1 MHHAS
6 RFSALLVYVSI
17 TVLAHASVTGADR
30 SLLVM
35 TRPHA
40 DIAAFKERLAGR
52 SLIVLRD
59 VHCEKYGYA
68 IFQVRPNR
76 GDANAALE
84 SLHSSK
90 DADLAVA
97 EPTFDSGL
105 AGCVPDIDDP
115 GFNEQWNLESLN
127 FDEMRCLLESH
138 GVIQKTQ
145 PRVTLIDSGIL
156 AIKKEMNKSRIRAFN
171 FVGGAGGVEEDVFVD
186 GYSNRHGTAVASIA
200 AAMTNNGKFLAS
212 PASCDKPVTI
222 TMCRVAENND
232 IATMDVLE
240 AMTWCVDN
248 QTIRGGPGVINMS
261 VQSFGL
267 PTFNGSSV
275 VQEIAKSAYKQG
287 DLFVNAAGNENLND
301 PSSVTKHF
309 RVITGLDDTEMRWD
323 DEDVGSNYGAYKAAA
338 PCTEIPCLA
347 PSAKAA
353 FSIYHGTGT
362 SFAAPSWASS
372 IALLMSLKPNLSAPK
387 ADKIIFK
394 TARKTAEGYRIPD
407 LRDAVNK
414 VLELEP

>member
-127 FDEMRCLLESH
+127 LNH
-138 GVIQKTQ
+138 N
-145 PRVTLIDSGIL
+145 RV
-156 AIKKEMNKSRIRAFN
+156 
-171 FVGGAGGVEEDVFVD
+171 VF
-186 GYSNRHGTAVASIA
+186 SNRTA
-200 AAMTNNGKFLAS
+200 
-212 PASCDKPVTI
+212 
-222 TMCRVAENND
+222 
-232 IATMDVLE
+232 
-240 AMTWCVDN
+240 
-248 QTIRGGPGVINMS
+248 
-261 VQSFGL
+261 
-267 PTFNGSSV
+267 
-275 VQEIAKSAYKQG
+275 
-287 DLFVNAAGNENLND
+287 
-301 PSSVTKHF
+301 
-309 RVITGLDDTEMRWD
+309 
-323 DEDVGSNYGAYKAAA
+323 
-338 PCTEIPCLA
+338 
-347 PSAKAA
+347 
-353 FSIYHGTGT
+353 
-362 SFAAPSWASS
+362 
-372 IALLMSLKPNLSAPK
+372 
-387 ADKIIFK
+387 
-394 TARKTAEGYRIPD
+394 
-407 LRDAVNK
+407 
-414 VLELEP
+414 